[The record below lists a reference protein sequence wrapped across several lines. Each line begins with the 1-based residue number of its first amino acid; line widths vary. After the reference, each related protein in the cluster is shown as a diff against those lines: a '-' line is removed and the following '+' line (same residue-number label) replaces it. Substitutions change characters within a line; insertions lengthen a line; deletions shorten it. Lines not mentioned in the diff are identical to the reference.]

1 MKNVT
6 QSELFAQLEKHLS
19 GKGCFLVT
27 GKEQPNFMTIGWATA
42 GIMWG
47 KPVAMVAVRLSRHTH
62 EKLDRCKEFTICIP
76 KDGELTKEL
85 AFAGVKSGR
94 DFDKATELGFRYLP
108 AEKTEVPLLNRCAA
122 AYECRVIY
130 ETETHEAHLDPE
142 IIRRFYREGDYHT
155 LYFGEIL
162 ACHQF

>member
-1 MKNVT
+1 M
-6 QSELFAQLEKHLS
+6 LFGHRKRPAQ
-19 GKGCFLVT
+19 FYDY
-27 GKEQPNFMTIGWATA
+27 
-42 GIMWG
+42 
-47 KPVAMVAVRLSRHTH
+47 RLGHSRHYVGKTGRHGCRTSFPAIPH
-62 EKLDRCKEFTICIP
+62 EKLDACKEFTICIP

-94 DFDKATELGFRYLP
+94 AFDKAAELNFRYLP
-108 AEKTEVPLLNRCAA
+108 AEKTAVPLLDRCSA

-130 ETETHEAHLDPE
+130 ETEMHEAHLDPE
-142 IIRRFYREGDYHT
+142 IVKRFYREGDYHT